1 MNPDI
6 SVYMTAFNAE
16 AFIHE
21 CIESVLSQSFSNF
34 EFIIVD
40 DGSTDGTIEIIK
52 DFKDKR
58 IRLFEREHGYIDS
71 LNFSVNIS
79 DGYYLAK
86 MDADDIMMVD
96 RLLIQYNYLESNKEI
111 DVLAGGIQ
119 FFGNKKDYYI
129 PLIVEENISLYH
141 FEENNIIA
149 HPTVMIR
156 KSSISE
162 FLPNLYEKEFAY
174 SEDYKLWLDLI
185 KAGLRIDLIP
195 DILVR
200 YRSSPN
206 QVTVQKSLEI
216 HEKLS
221 IIKDSYFSETI
232 NAK

>member
-1 MNPDI
+1 
-6 SVYMTAFNAE
+6 MTAFNAE

-34 EFIIVD
+34 EFVIVD
-40 DGSTDGTIEIIK
+40 DGSTDGTVEIIK
-52 DFKDKR
+52 KFKDKR
-58 IRLFEREHGYIDS
+58 IKLFEREHGYIDS

-79 DGYYLAK
+79 GGYYLAK

-96 RLLIQYNYLESNKEI
+96 RLFIQYNYLESNKEI

-119 FFGNKKDYYI
+119 FFGSKKDCYV
-129 PLIVEENISLYH
+129 PLIAEENISLHH
-141 FEENNIIA
+141 FKKNNIIA

-156 KSSISE
+156 KSSISQ
-162 FLPNLYEKEFAY
+162 FLPNLYDKEFIY
-174 SEDYKLWLDLI
+174 SEDYKLWLTLI
-185 KAGLRIDLIP
+185 KAGLKIDLIP

-206 QVTVQKSLEI
+206 QVTVQKSLEV
-216 HEKLS
+216 HDKVTK
-221 IIKDSYFSETI
+221 IKDLYFSETI